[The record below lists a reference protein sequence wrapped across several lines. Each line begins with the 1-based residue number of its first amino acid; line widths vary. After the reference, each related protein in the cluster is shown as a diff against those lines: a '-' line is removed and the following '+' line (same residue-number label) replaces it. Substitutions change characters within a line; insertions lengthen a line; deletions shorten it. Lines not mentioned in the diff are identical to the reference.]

1 MGNLTEKLDLS
12 LLYVEDDED
21 ISESIISLLER
32 RIAKVYSARDGLEGL
47 KLFEQ
52 VHPDI
57 IVTDIKMPEMDGL
70 KMSQKIKEIS
80 PDTQIIIMSAFSDLD
95 YLIQAINSGI
105 NQYILKPMDFGKLFT
120 AIQKASYVVNLKKEN
135 ERQKLELLEAKTR
148 AETATKLKDRFVKL
162 VAHDLKSPFL
172 GILQFM
178 DLLSTY
184 PSLQNEPDLLKI
196 IQTIQNKSKAQIKI
210 IDSILNINRLQSEE
224 LYCRPSLHN
233 IYNLVESA
241 IQNSDVYLQTKQ
253 IQVSNEIDKEISF
266 SLDYE
271 LIMEALVNLIS
282 NSVKFSK
289 RGQRIRFFIPENH
302 PKTIAISDEGIGMSE
317 AELQSINQDSA
328 VSKLGTEGETGTGL
342 GLQFCKTIMELHKG
356 KFYVESHLGV
366 GTTFYLEFT
375 N

>member
-1 MGNLTEKLDLS
+1 MNLTEKLDLS

-21 ISESIISLLER
+21 IRENIISLLQR
-32 RIAKVYSARDGLEGL
+32 RITKVYSAKNGLEGL
-47 KLFEQ
+47 QVFEQ

-57 IVTDIKMPEMDGL
+57 VVTDIKMPEMDGL
-70 KMSQKIKEIS
+70 KMSQKIKEMS

-120 AIQKASYVVNLKKEN
+120 AIQKASYIVNLKKEN
-135 ERQKLELLEAKTR
+135 EKQKLELLEAKTK

-184 PSLQNEPDLLKI
+184 PSLQAEPDLLKVI
-196 IQTIQNKSKAQIKI
+196 ETIQNKSKAQLKM

-233 IYNLVESA
+233 LYNLVETA
-241 IQNSDVYLQTKQ
+241 IQNADVYLQTKQ
-253 IQVSNEIDKEISF
+253 IQVSNEIDKTIQF
-266 SLDYE
+266 LLDYE
-271 LIMEALVNLIS
+271 LILEVIINLIS

-289 RGQRIRFFIPENH
+289 RGQKIRFFILENH
-302 PKTIAISDEGIGMSE
+302 PKTLAISDEGIGMSKE
-317 AELQSINQDSA
+317 EIENINQNSI

-356 KFYVESHLGV
+356 KFYIESNLGV
-366 GTTFYLEFT
+366 GTTFYLEFA

>member
-21 ISESIISLLER
+21 IRESIISLLER

-184 PSLQNEPDLLKI
+184 PSLQNEPD
-196 IQTIQNKSKAQIKI
+196 
-210 IDSILNINRLQSEE
+210 
-224 LYCRPSLHN
+224 
-233 IYNLVESA
+233 
-241 IQNSDVYLQTKQ
+241 
-253 IQVSNEIDKEISF
+253 
-266 SLDYE
+266 
-271 LIMEALVNLIS
+271 
-282 NSVKFSK
+282 
-289 RGQRIRFFIPENH
+289 
-302 PKTIAISDEGIGMSE
+302 
-317 AELQSINQDSA
+317 
-328 VSKLGTEGETGTGL
+328 
-342 GLQFCKTIMELHKG
+342 
-356 KFYVESHLGV
+356 
-366 GTTFYLEFT
+366 
-375 N
+375 